1 MYKNEEQ
8 VNVMEMLEIF
18 EDGLNFLHFEL
29 ESYKWSYFLFCPM
42 IFIIIT
48 IVRAFAWICGYQKRF
63 FNFYPLVINI
73 NVKTQLSTY
82 PIIFSAI
89 MPS

>member
-29 ESYKWSYFLFCPM
+29 ESYK
-42 IFIIIT
+42 
-48 IVRAFAWICGYQKRF
+48 
-63 FNFYPLVINI
+63 
-73 NVKTQLSTY
+73 
-82 PIIFSAI
+82 
-89 MPS
+89 